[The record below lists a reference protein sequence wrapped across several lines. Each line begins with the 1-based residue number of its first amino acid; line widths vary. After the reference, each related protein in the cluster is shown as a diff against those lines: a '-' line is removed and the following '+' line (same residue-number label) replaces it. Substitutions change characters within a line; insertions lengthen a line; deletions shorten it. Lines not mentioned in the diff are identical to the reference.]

1 VKAPISQSILAE
13 VRHEVDALPTEERT
27 VVMLVCAGGL
37 SYQDV
42 ARKLSISPEEVK
54 DRLLRGRLV
63 LMKRLSSRI
72 RFGDK
77 PGRAGALPPVHSV
90 DGRKPHGL

>member
-1 VKAPISQSILAE
+1 
-13 VRHEVDALPTEERT
+13 
-27 VVMLVCAGGL
+27 
-37 SYQDV
+37 
-42 ARKLSISPEEVK
+42 
-54 DRLLRGRLV
+54 
-63 LMKRLSSRI
+63 MKRLSSRI

>member
-42 ARKLSISPEEVK
+42 ARKLSISPEEVR
-54 DRLLRGRLV
+54 DRLLRGRLA
-63 LMKRLSSRI
+63 LMKGLSLRI
-72 RFGDK
+72 GFGEK
-77 PGRAGALPPVHSV
+77 PGHAGALPPVHSV